1 MDAMT
6 WQETMARVLPHWNAS
21 LNGLATL
28 LLVAAYV
35 LIQMR
40 RERAHRNVMLAAFG
54 VSTAF
59 LGSYLVY
66 HLWAKAGVSTPFPQ
80 YPPIAVRYAYYAVL
94 LSHIVLAIF
103 VPVLAL
109 LAIYWGYRDQRE
121 RHRRVAKWAFPIWL
135 YVSVTGVVVYLMLYQ
150 LYPPAGG

>member
-1 MDAMT
+1 
-6 WQETMARVLPHWNAS
+6 MARVLPHWNAS
-21 LNGLATL
+21 LNALATV
-28 LLVAAYV
+28 LLVVAFM
-35 LIQMR
+35 LIRAR

-54 VSTAF
+54 VSAAF
-59 LGSYLVY
+59 LASYLVY
-66 HLWAKAGVSTPFPQ
+66 HLWAKAGLSTPFPT
-80 YPPIAVRYAYYAVL
+80 YPPTAVRYAYYAVL

-109 LAIYWGYRDQRE
+109 LAIYWGYRDDRV

-150 LYPPAGG
+150 IYPPGGG